1 MCPHPGGAVAALGPS
16 FIMPMRAGQCGGAAD
31 LAKSAEPSRIQRQ
44 ADEINRLLEELRRQ
58 VSKARASMGQLGTT
72 LPASLNEALVA
83 IQDQVERLRQ
93 SVSESAMEMR
103 NLEALVDIGNV
114 INSSLDLE
122 IVLNEVMDTII
133 QLSGAERAFLMV
145 RNEKGDME
153 VMVARNWERE
163 SLEPQEWE
171 ISSTIVGRVLENGE
185 AILTTNALA
194 DPRFGAQESI
204 IAYNLRS
211 ILCVPLKVKGKLT
224 GVVYADNR
232 VREGLFTERERS
244 LLSAFANQAAVAIEN
259 AMLFG
264 SVQRS
269 LAEVTEL
276 KTLMED
282 VFASIG
288 SGILTTDIDD
298 VITLCNR
305 AAEEILGLSR
315 ERLLGASLVETL
327 GGISPDLVRRVRE
340 VKQHD
345 RRYLGLEI
353 QAPLDERGM
362 VDLSLS
368 ITPLKSVDQ
377 STRGVAVVMDDLT
390 EKHRLEAQRRLFERM
405 VSPAVI
411 DQLDPDSLQLGGHRT
426 LLTTLFADIR
436 GFAAF
441 SESTDPETLVQVLN
455 RYLAVAAEAILAE
468 EGTIDKFLGDEVM
481 AWFNAPV
488 PQPDHALRAVRAALA
503 MQRAVAELHRQMI
516 PAFRLPLGIGIHS
529 GEALL
534 GLIGTQ
540 RRLEYTA
547 IGDSVNIA
555 KRLQENAGP
564 GEILVSLEV
573 AQQISKAVRLVPVA
587 PVRAKGLAAP
597 IKAFRVEGLSREA
610 A

>member
-1 MCPHPGGAVAALGPS
+1 
-16 FIMPMRAGQCGGAAD
+16 MPMRAGQCGGAAD